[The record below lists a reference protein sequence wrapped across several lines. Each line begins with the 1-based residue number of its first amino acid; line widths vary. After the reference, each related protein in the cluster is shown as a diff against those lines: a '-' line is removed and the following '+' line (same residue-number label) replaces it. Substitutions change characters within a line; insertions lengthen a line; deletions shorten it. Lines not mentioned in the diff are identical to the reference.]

1 MSSTRVRVIDLSAV
15 RTAAATE
22 KTVSQLGDYP
32 YFVHKWTKQKR
43 RYTPADL
50 SLPSSLFVHGKLPGW
65 GFPVIG
71 VGGTRSPMVETF
83 CLVSNVVRAL
93 AKSGATIISG
103 GVPGVD
109 LAAHLAAS
117 DQENGVTIAV
127 LANPVDIGMRG
138 LEWYSSTVTAQIVK
152 RGAFLSEYSRA
163 CEVGGDEFCE
173 RLLAR
178 DRIISGLSDVFLAF
192 ECNDDSATIDTAR
205 RALAQGKQIRCV
217 SAVRKSVRQGID
229 QLASEFGAPVFDERT
244 NTPQEIA
251 EAILDS
257 LTSEA

>member
-1 MSSTRVRVIDLSAV
+1 MSSTRVRVIDLSTV

-50 SLPSSLFVHGKLPGW
+50 SLPSSLFVRGKLPGW
-65 GFPVIG
+65 EFPVIG

-229 QLASEFGAPVFDERT
+229 RLASEFGAPVFDERT

>member
-15 RTAAATE
+15 RTAAATD
-22 KTVSQLGDYP
+22 KAVSQLSDYP

-50 SLPSSLFVHGKLPGW
+50 SLPTSLFVRGRVPRW
-65 GFPVIG
+65 GFPVVG

-83 CLVSNVVRAL
+83 CLVSNVARAL
-93 AKSGATIISG
+93 AKAGATIISG

-117 DQENGVTIAV
+117 DQESGVTIAV
-127 LANPVDIGMRG
+127 LANPVDMGMRG
-138 LEWYSSTVTAQIVK
+138 LEWHSSTVATQIVK

-205 RALAQGKQIRCV
+205 RALAQGKQVRCV
-217 SAVRKSVRQGID
+217 SAVRRSIRQGID
-229 QLASEFGAPVFDERT
+229 QLVSEFGVPVFDERA

-251 EAILDS
+251 VAILES
-257 LTSEA
+257 LAPEA